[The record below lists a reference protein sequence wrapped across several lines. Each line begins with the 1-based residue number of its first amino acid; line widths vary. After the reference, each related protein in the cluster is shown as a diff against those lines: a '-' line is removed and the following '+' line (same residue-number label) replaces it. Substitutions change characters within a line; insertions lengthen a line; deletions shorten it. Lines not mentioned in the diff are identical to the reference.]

1 MTRARAI
8 IFWSAL
14 LLLDGIGSGLAAMI
28 IHGWTR

>member
-1 MTRARAI
+1 VRARAI

-14 LLLDGIGSGLAAMI
+14 LLFDGLGCGLAAMI